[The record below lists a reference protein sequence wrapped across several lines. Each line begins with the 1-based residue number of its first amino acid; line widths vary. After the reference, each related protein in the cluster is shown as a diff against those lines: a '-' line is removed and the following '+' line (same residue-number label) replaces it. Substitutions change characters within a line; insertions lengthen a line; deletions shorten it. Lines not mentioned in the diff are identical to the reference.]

1 MRHYCH
7 RLALSMKLDLKT
19 NLTILNIFKDDFE
32 YIRDFV
38 EEHCILA
45 KSVVML
51 NTGNKTSFE
60 YAQSLTAEYGNL
72 KVFYKEYEYV
82 NFSKFRNDCLSLF
95 DRDTDYYCWVDTDE
109 LLKSEKNEID
119 ISADI
124 LDIERIDGSLKFKT
138 YLKRMFRTTLDGEW
152 QKPIHEHFSPIGECV
167 ADVCSELTLHHL
179 SSEAVRSPKKRQIY
193 FDILQSE
200 LDEAVK
206 VNNRQGMIDSLQ
218 HLILMSSH
226 DFRKPELCI
235 SYFNRFKDLIYG
247 MNTSYEIS
255 KVQKLNILLHSII
268 SFSRLHITVDDE
280 LISQVLKIDSSK
292 STMFQLLR
300 GMVFNPANIE
310 KIKEIYETTYRNLDD
325 KIINEFN
332 NLDFTSAKEIS
343 WFENKLYNK
352 A

>member
-1 MRHYCH
+1 
-7 RLALSMKLDLKT
+7 MKLNLKS
-19 NLTILNIFKDDFE
+19 NLTILNIFRDDFE

-45 KSVVML
+45 KSVIML
-51 NTGNKTSFE
+51 NTGNRDSYK
-60 YAQSLTAEYGNL
+60 YAQSLTEEFSNL

-82 NFSKFRNDCLSLF
+82 NFSEFRNDCLSLF
-95 DRDTDYYCWVDTDE
+95 DRDTEYYCWVDTDE
-109 LLKSEKNEID
+109 LLKTESSDID
-119 ISADI
+119 IDADI
-124 LDIERIDGSLKFKT
+124 LDIERIDGSLQFRT
-138 YLKRMFRTTLDGEW
+138 HLKRMFKTTLDGVW
-152 QKPIHEHFSPIGECV
+152 QKPIHEHFSPTGECV
-167 ADVCSELTLHHL
+167 ASICPELTLHHL
-179 SSEAVRSPKKRQIY
+179 SSETVRSPKKKQLY

-200 LDEAVK
+200 LEEATK
-206 VNNRQGMIDSLQ
+206 ADNRQGIIDSLQ
-218 HLILMSSH
+218 HLMLMSSH

-235 SYFNRFKDLIYG
+235 SYFDKFRDLIYS
-247 MNTSYEIS
+247 MDTSYEIS
-255 KVQKLNILLHSII
+255 KVQKLNMLLHSVI
-268 SFSRLHITVDDE
+268 SFSRLHISVDDK
-280 LISQVLKIDSSK
+280 LIEQILLIDSSK

-300 GMVFNPANIE
+300 GMVFNPENIE

>member
-1 MRHYCH
+1 
-7 RLALSMKLDLKT
+7 MKLDLKT

-45 KSVVML
+45 KSVIML
-51 NTGNKTSFE
+51 NTGNKDSYQ
-60 YAQSLTAEYGNL
+60 YAKSLTHEFDNL
-72 KVFYKEYEYV
+72 KVFYKDYAFV
-82 NFSKFRNDCLSLF
+82 NFSDFRNDCLSLF
-95 DRDTDYYCWVDTDE
+95 DRSTEYYCWVDTDE
-109 LLKSEKNEID
+109 ILKAQNREID
-119 ISADI
+119 IDADI

-138 YLKRMFRTTLDGEW
+138 YLKRMFKTTLGGEW
-152 QKPIHEHFSPIGECV
+152 QKPIHEHFSPSTECIT
-167 ADVCSELTLHHL
+167 AVCPELTLHHL
-179 SSEAVRSPKKRQIY
+179 SSEAVRSPKKKQIY

-206 VNNRQGMIDSLQ
+206 VNNRQGIIDSLQ

-235 SYFNRFKDLIYG
+235 SYFTKFKDLIYD
-247 MNTSYEIS
+247 MDTSREIS
-255 KVQKLNILLHSII
+255 KVQKLNILLHSVI
-268 SFSRLHITVDDE
+268 SFSRLHIAVDDE
-280 LISQVLKIDSSK
+280 LISQILKIDSSK

-325 KIINEFN
+325 LIINEFN

-343 WFENKLYNK
+343 WFENKLYNRS
-352 A
+352 